1 MAGLL
6 DKISNRDIIN
16 DEMIA
21 SDLLVSAKAAVRSY
35 AVAITETASPEIHEL
50 LKKQLDEA
58 IALHHKVATYMIEN
72 EMYHAY
78 NVTEQ
83 LANDLKKAEIA
94 EKTPVKG

>member
-6 DKISNRDIIN
+6 DKISNRELIN
-16 DEMIA
+16 DEVIA
-21 SDLLVSAKAAVRSY
+21 ADLLVSTKAAVRSY
-35 AVAITETASPEIHEL
+35 AVAITETATPEIHEV

-78 NVTEQ
+78 NVKEQ
-83 LANDLKKAEIA
+83 LMNDLKKAELA
-94 EKTPVKG
+94 EKMPKN